1 MASALHYTALMAKYD
16 SLRMTDNMTRTTIE
30 NSSLPIAWSDSLN
43 NLAKRFGPQIA
54 AIDGHN
60 NHLTYSELNQR
71 AHILAHRLLDGGLQA
86 GQAIASLLP
95 NSIEA
100 VWASYGIRLAGAT
113 EIPLSWGYTLE
124 EIQWCAQLT
133 KFKTVLTFE
142 KRTVE
147 LQGSGFSTLSAEQVA
162 SAPIVPNAPVEPL
175 APIPFD
181 QSARVLFTSG
191 TTGKP
196 KGVVYTN
203 GARWLG
209 EQLLKATLPFVPE
222 PGVTILLM
230 TPFVHGASLLA
241 FSWLDHGATIILHD
255 GVNIEKIAPLLDAN
269 SLDAIF
275 APPTVLAKITSALAG
290 KRYDQVRCVFTGTQ
304 PLTPALYKRAHEMF
318 GAKVRITFGKSEC
331 VNPITVLSP
340 QDTHNYYSQT
350 EVPAGACVGW
360 PAPGVE
366 IKIATPDSVSDQD
379 DEHKDGEILLRSPHM
394 SSGLIDSNGFRSHQP
409 EGWHHTG
416 DLGHIDQAGRVVLTG
431 RIADVIKTGGYR
443 VNPDEIEV
451 QLAANTLCAQICVTS
466 LASDYW
472 GEIIVGVAESTQ
484 AGWQEQCVALLQS
497 MSRHKRPRLYVA
509 VQALPR
515 NPQGKISRKA
525 VSNLVLTTHK
535 LIDGSHPRL
544 EPLST

>member
-1 MASALHYTALMAKYD
+1 
-16 SLRMTDNMTRTTIE
+16 MTNDTPRKTIE
-30 NSSLPIAWSDSLN
+30 NLSLPIAWSDTLN
-43 NLAKRFGPQIA
+43 NLAKRFGSRVA

-60 NHLTYSELNQR
+60 NQLTYSELNQR
-71 AHILAHRLLDGGLQA
+71 AHALAHRLLQDGLQP
-86 GQAIASLLP
+86 GDAIASLLP

-113 EIPLSWGYTLE
+113 EIPLSWGYTLD
-124 EIQWCAQLT
+124 EIQWCAQLA
-133 KFKTVLTFE
+133 KFKTVLTLE
-142 KRTVE
+142 KRTSE
-147 LQGSGFSTLSAEQVA
+147 LSGSGFKTLLAESISAA
-162 SAPIVPNAPVEPL
+162 TLAPNTAVQPL
-175 APIPFD
+175 APIPFN
-181 QSARVLFTSG
+181 QAARVLFTSG
-191 TTGKP
+191 PTGKP
-196 KGVVYTN
+196 KGVLSTN

-241 FSWLDHGATIILHD
+241 FAWLDHGATIILHD
-255 GVNIEKIAPLLDAN
+255 GVNIEKIAPLLDTD

-275 APPTVLAKITSALAG
+275 SPPTVLAKITSALAG
-290 KRYDQVRCVFTGTQ
+290 KRYEHVRCVFTGTQ
-304 PLTPALYKRAHEMF
+304 PLTPALYKRAHAMF
-318 GAKVRITFGKSEC
+318 GPKVRITFGKSEC
-331 VNPITVLSP
+331 VNPITVLGP
-340 QDTHNYYSQT
+340 QDTHHYFSQA

-366 IKIATPDSVSDQD
+366 IKIEAPDSVTAQD
-379 DEHKDGEILLRSPHM
+379 EERSDGEILLRSSHM
-394 SSGLIDSNGFRSHQP
+394 SSGLIDSNGFRPHEP
-409 EGWHHTG
+409 AGWHHTG
-416 DLGHIDQAGRVVLTG
+416 DLGYIDQAGRVVLTG

-466 LASDYW
+466 LTSDYW
-472 GEIIVGVAESTQ
+472 GEIIVAVAEGTQ
-484 AGWQEQCVALLQS
+484 AEWQQQCEFLLQG
-497 MSRHKRPRLYVA
+497 MSRHKRPRLYVS

-525 VSNLVLTTHK
+525 VSKMVLATHR
-535 LIDGSHPRL
+535 LLDGSHPQL

>member
-1 MASALHYTALMAKYD
+1 
-16 SLRMTDNMTRTTIE
+16 MTNATPCAT
-30 NSSLPIAWSDSLN
+30 NQNVSLPIAWSDTLN
-43 NLAKRFGPQIA
+43 NLAKRFGEQLA
-54 AIDGHN
+54 AIDGQQN
-60 NHLTYSELNQR
+60 RLTYSELNHR
-71 AHILAHRLLDGGLQA
+71 AHALARRLIQA
-86 GQAIASLLP
+86 GLKPGEAIASLLP
-95 NSIEA
+95 NSIDA

-113 EIPLSWGYTLE
+113 EIPLSWGYTLD
-124 EIQWCAQLT
+124 EIQWCAQLA
-133 KFKTVLTFE
+133 KFKTILTLE
-142 KRTVE
+142 TRTPE
-147 LQGSGFSTLSAEQVA
+147 LLRAGFKTLLAESIA
-162 SAPIVPNAPVEPL
+162 SAPIEPNRPIEPL
-175 APIPFD
+175 PPVAFQ

-196 KGVVYTN
+196 KGVLYTN

-241 FSWLDHGATIILHD
+241 FAWLDHGATIILHD
-255 GVNIEKIAPLLDAN
+255 GVNIEKIAPLLDSH

-290 KRYDQVRCVFTGTQ
+290 KRYDHVRCVFTGTQ
-304 PLTPALYKRAHEMF
+304 PLTPALYQRANAMF
-318 GAKVRITFGKSEC
+318 GPKVRITFGKSEC

-340 QDTHNYYSQT
+340 QDTHDYFSQT

-366 IKIATPDSVSDQD
+366 IKIEAPDALTAQNEERS
-379 DEHKDGEILLRSPHM
+379 DGEVLLRSPHM
-394 SSGLIDSNGFRSHQP
+394 SSGLIDSNGFRPHEP

-416 DLGHIDQAGRVVLTG
+416 DLGYIDAMGRVVLTG

-451 QLAANTLCAQICVTS
+451 QLAANPLCAQICVTS
-466 LASDYW
+466 LVSDYW
-472 GEIIVGVAESTQ
+472 GEIIIAVAEGAQ
-484 AGWQEQCVALLQS
+484 EQWQEQCESLLQG
-497 MSRHKRPRLYVA
+497 MSRHKRPRLYVS
-509 VQALPR
+509 VQTLPR

-525 VSNLVLTTHK
+525 VSKMILATHK
-535 LIDGSHPRL
+535 LIDGSHPQI
-544 EPLST
+544 EPLSH

>member
-1 MASALHYTALMAKYD
+1 
-16 SLRMTDNMTRTTIE
+16 MTNATPCTT
-30 NSSLPIAWSDSLN
+30 NHNLSLPIAWSDALN
-43 NLAKRFGPQIA
+43 NLAKRFDTQVA
-54 AIDGHN
+54 AIDGQQN
-60 NHLTYSELNQR
+60 RLTYSELNQR
-71 AHILAHRLLDGGLQA
+71 AHTLAQRLLQDGLKPGE
-86 GQAIASLLP
+86 AIASLLP
-95 NSIEA
+95 NSIDA

-113 EIPLSWGYTLE
+113 EIPLSWGYTLD
-124 EIQWCAQLT
+124 EIQWCAQLAE
-133 KFKTVLTFE
+133 FKTILTLD
-142 KRTVE
+142 KRTSE
-147 LQGSGFSTLSAEQVA
+147 LSSSGFKTLLAESIVA
-162 SAPIVPNAPVEPL
+162 EPVLPNASIQPL
-175 APIPFD
+175 GPIAFH
-181 QSARVLFTSG
+181 QSARILFTSG

-196 KGVVYTN
+196 KGVLYTN

-230 TPFVHGASLLA
+230 TPFVHGASLLTYA
-241 FSWLDHGATIILHD
+241 WLDHGATVILHD
-255 GVNIEKIAPLLDAN
+255 GVNIEKIAPLLDSD

-290 KRYDQVRCVFTGTQ
+290 KRYDHVRCIFTGTQ
-304 PLTPALYKRAHEMF
+304 PLTPALYHRAHAMF
-318 GAKVRITFGKSEC
+318 GPKVRITFGKSEC
-331 VNPITVLSP
+331 VNPITVLGP
-340 QDTHNYYSQT
+340 QDTHHYFSQT

-366 IKIATPDSVSDQD
+366 IKIEAPDALTAQNEERS
-379 DEHKDGEILLRSPHM
+379 DGEVLLRSPHM
-394 SSGLIDSNGFRSHQP
+394 SSGLIDSNGFRPHEP

-416 DLGHIDQAGRVVLTG
+416 DLGYVDQAGRVVLTG

-472 GEIIVGVAESTQ
+472 GEIIVAVAEGTQ
-484 AGWQEQCVALLQS
+484 PDWQQQCEALLQG
-497 MSRHKRPRLYVA
+497 MSRHKRPRLYVS

-525 VSNLVLTTHK
+525 VSKLVLATHR
-535 LIDGSHPRL
+535 LLDGSHPQL
-544 EPLST
+544 EPLSA

>member
-1 MASALHYTALMAKYD
+1 MNQHAQP
-16 SLRMTDNMTRTTIE
+16 
-30 NSSLPIAWSDSLN
+30 PIAWSEALN
-43 NLAKRFGPQIA
+43 RLAQRFCENVA
-54 AIDGHN
+54 VSDGAGHS
-60 NHLTYSELNQR
+60 LTYGQLNHF
-71 AHILAHRLLDGGLQA
+71 AHAFAKQLKQNGLKL
-86 GQAIASLLP
+86 GQAVASLLP

-113 EIPLSWGYTLE
+113 EIPLSWGYTLD
-124 EIQWCAQLT
+124 EIQWCAELAKFTTILT
-133 KFKTVLTFE
+133 LE
-142 KRTVE
+142 KRAPE
-147 LQGSGFSTLSAEQVA
+147 LAGAGFSTLLAASIAAEP
-162 SAPIVPNAPVEPL
+162 SLPNAAIEPL
-175 APIPFD
+175 APIAFN
-181 QSARVLFTSG
+181 QSARILFTSG

-203 GARWLG
+203 GARWMG
-209 EQLLKATLPFVPE
+209 EQLLKATLPFVPA

-230 TPFVHGASLLA
+230 TPFVHGASLLTYA
-241 FSWLDHGATIILHD
+241 WLDHGATVILHD
-255 GVNIEKIAPLLDAN
+255 GVNIEKIAPLLDSD

-290 KRYDQVRCVFTGTQ
+290 KRYDHVRCIFTGTQ
-304 PLTPALYKRAHEMF
+304 PLTPALYHRAHAMF
-318 GAKVRITFGKSEC
+318 GPKVRITFGKSEC
-331 VNPITVLSP
+331 VNPITVLGP
-340 QDTHNYYSQT
+340 QDTHHYFSQA

-366 IKIATPDSVSDQD
+366 IKIEAPDALTAQNEERS
-379 DEHKDGEILLRSPHM
+379 DGEVLLRSPHM
-394 SSGLIDSNGFRSHQP
+394 SSGLIDSNGFRPHEP

-416 DLGHIDQAGRVVLTG
+416 DLGYIDHAGRVVLTG

-472 GEIIVGVAESTQ
+472 GEIIVAVAEGTQ
-484 AGWQEQCVALLQS
+484 PDWQQQCETLLQG
-497 MSRHKRPRLYVA
+497 MSRHKRPRLYVS

-525 VSNLVLTTHK
+525 VSKMVLAHHK
-535 LIDGSHPRL
+535 LLDGSHPQL
-544 EPLST
+544 EPLSI

>member
-1 MASALHYTALMAKYD
+1 MNQTAQP
-16 SLRMTDNMTRTTIE
+16 
-30 NSSLPIAWSDSLN
+30 PIAWSEALN
-43 NLAKRFGPQIA
+43 RLAQRFCERVA
-54 AIDGHN
+54 VSDGAGHS
-60 NHLTYSELNQR
+60 LTYGQLNHC
-71 AHILAHRLLDGGLQA
+71 AHAFAQQLKQNGLKP
-86 GQAIASLLP
+86 GQAVASLLP
-95 NSIEA
+95 NSVEA

-113 EIPLSWGYTLE
+113 EIPLSWGYTLDE
-124 EIQWCAQLT
+124 VQWCAELA
-133 KFKTVLTFE
+133 KFKTILTLQ
-142 KRTVE
+142 KRAPE
-147 LQGSGFSTLSAEQVA
+147 LLGAGFKTLSAKSIAAEP
-162 SAPIVPNAPVEPL
+162 SWPNAAIEPL
-175 APIPFD
+175 APVAFE

-196 KGVVYTN
+196 KGVMYTN

-241 FSWLDHGATIILHD
+241 FAWLDHGATIILHD
-255 GVNIEKIAPLLDAN
+255 GVNIEKIAPLLDSD

-290 KRYDQVRCVFTGTQ
+290 KRYDHVRCIFTGTQ
-304 PLTPALYKRAHEMF
+304 PLTPALYLRANAMF
-318 GAKVRITFGKSEC
+318 GPKVRITFGKSEC

-340 QDTHNYYSQT
+340 QDTHHYFSQA

-366 IKIATPDSVSDQD
+366 IKIEAPDALTAQNEERS
-379 DEHKDGEILLRSPHM
+379 DGEVLLRSPHM
-394 SSGLIDSNGFRSHQP
+394 SSGLIDSNGFRPHEP

-416 DLGHIDQAGRVVLTG
+416 DLGYIDQAGRLILTG

-472 GEIIVGVAESTQ
+472 GEIIVAVAEGTQ
-484 AGWQEQCVALLQS
+484 PDWQQQCEALLQG

-509 VQALPR
+509 VPALPR
-515 NPQGKISRKA
+515 NPQGKISRKT
-525 VSNLVLTTHK
+525 VSKMVLAHHK
-535 LIDGSHPRL
+535 LLDGSHPRL
-544 EPLST
+544 EPLSV